1 MKMYQKRTQMNR
13 RRGSGSTSDYEAKLM
28 RRKPRPLASKGSAAP
43 RRRMNVAT
51 GAYSDQEL
59 KFFK

>member
-28 RRKPRPLASKGSAAP
+28 KRKPRPLASKAP

>member
-1 MKMYQKRTQMNR
+1 MKMYQKRTQMTR
-13 RRGSGSTSDYEAKLM
+13 RRGSGATSDYEAKLLK
-28 RRKPRPLASKGSAAP
+28 RKPRPLASKAP
-43 RRRMNVAT
+43 RAPRMNVAT

>member
-1 MKMYQKRTQMNR
+1 MNR

-28 RRKPRPLASKGSAAP
+28 RRKPRPLASKGSSAP
-43 RRRMNVAT
+43 RRSMNVAT